1 MANKGPC
8 KGCEIRHVGCHAICK
23 DYIEWKEELDE
34 LNAAIRE
41 YAMLDKC
48 AFYRRQRAIDFCR
61 KHGEKIYK

>member
-34 LNAAIRE
+34 LNAVIR
-41 YAMLDKC
+41 
-48 AFYRRQRAIDFCR
+48 
-61 KHGEKIYK
+61 